1 MIFLIIERSP
11 ASKQIVFSERRLCR
25 RRTYRLLCLAAASA
39 AGLPARPLNSEHDTV
54 QRQTD
59 RQTSSQKR
67 EDSYIL
73 SRPVKGFTSAVL
85 SLAIPYLNSSIKG
98 KDEATRYLGGC
109 M

>member
-1 MIFLIIERSP
+1 MQAQALSTFVFGS
-11 ASKQIVFSERRLCR
+11 SKCS
-25 RRTYRLLCLAAASA
+25 RT
-39 AGLPARPLNSEHDTV
+39 ARPLNSEHDTV
-54 QRQTD
+54 QRRTD

-73 SRPVKGFTSAVL
+73 NRSVKGFTSAVL
-85 SLAIPYLNSSIKG
+85 SLAIPYLNSSVKG